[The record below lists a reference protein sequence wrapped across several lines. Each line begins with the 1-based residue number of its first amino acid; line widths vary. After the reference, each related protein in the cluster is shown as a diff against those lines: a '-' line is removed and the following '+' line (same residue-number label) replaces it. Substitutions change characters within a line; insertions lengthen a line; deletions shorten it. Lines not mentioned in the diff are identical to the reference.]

1 MEVLTSS
8 VGFLAGYVVPFLIV
22 LTAVVFFHEL
32 GHYLVGRWCGIRA
45 LTFSIGFGPEL
56 FGFNDHRGTRWR
68 LSAIPLGGYV
78 KFLGDDNAA
87 SAPGFDAVAA
97 MSEEERAHSLP
108 GASVWRRAATVA
120 AGPIANFVLAIAV
133 FSVMFFLN
141 GRMIAD
147 PVVARVQPDSAAA
160 AAGIETGDR
169 FLSIDGHPMAT
180 FEDVRR
186 YVSPRPGQQIS
197 VTLERHGHPVTLD
210 LVPRATE
217 IKDRFGNK
225 MDVGLIG
232 VVTDKSSGH
241 FRVIHYGPLQAVGQ
255 GALESW
261 RIVARTGGYVTNI
274 FRGREKAD
282 QLGGPIR
289 VAQVSGQMA
298 TLGPEALIQL
308 IAVLSVSIGLLNLMP
323 IPLLDGGHL
332 VFYAIEGI
340 SGRPVGERVQEMAF
354 RFGLALV
361 LMLMVFA
368 TWNDVSRLLG

>member
-56 FGFNDHRGTRWR
+56 FGFNDRRGTRWR

-186 YVSPRPGQQIS
+186 YVSPRPGQRIS

-232 VVTDKSSGH
+232 VVTDESSGH